1 MSNLVDIKIHG
12 ILADQLGQ
20 SEWKLKVKNVGD
32 AIRGIQCNN
41 KKLFQKLY
49 DNDKKNIRYR
59 VLINNKDFVIEEGKD
74 PDTIEGIAASELAM
88 DLDTLKSIDIVPVI
102 EGSDNFMAI
111 FTIVLGV
118 MLIAVGGMGLFGW
131 FGGGAKIGALG
142 GMSIAAAGV
151 PGLSGALFLAGVG
164 LVVAG
169 VTSLLTPMPKFG
181 DFREIEDGGNLSYLF
196 NGPENTIRE
205 GGPVFV
211 AYGRLLVGSHVIQSA
226 SDTLNVDAG
235 VADANGNVDPKWG
248 DTHGKGLKYNI
259 PNAAA
264 LMNTA
269 SENWSKTE

>member
-12 ILADQLGQ
+12 VLAEQLGQ
-20 SEWKLKVKNVGD
+20 SEWKLNVKSVGD
-32 AIRGIQCNN
+32 AIRGIQYNN
-41 KKLFQKLY
+41 KKLFKKLY
-49 DNDKKNIRYR
+49 ENDKKNIRYR
-59 VLINNKDFVIEEGKD
+59 VLINNKDFAIEEGKD
-74 PDTIEGIAASELAM
+74 PDTIEGIASSELAM
-88 DLDTLKSIDIVPVI
+88 DLKSLKSIDIVPVI
-102 EGSDNFMAI
+102 EGSDNFLAI

-118 MLIAVGGMGLFGW
+118 MLIAVGGAGLGLFGGTG
-131 FGGGAKIGALG
+131 FMG
-142 GMSIAAAGV
+142 S
-151 PGLSGALFLAGVG
+151 SGALAGMGVAMGGHFGAFFLAGIG
-164 LVVAG
+164 LVAAG

-235 VADANGNVDPKWG
+235 VADASGNVDGKWG
-248 DTHGKGLKYNI
+248 VNKGMGIKYNI
-259 PNAAA
+259 PNAAS

-269 SENWSKTE
+269 SEDWSSTE

>member
-12 ILADQLGQ
+12 VLAEQLGQ
-20 SEWKLKVKNVGD
+20 SEWKLNVKSVGD
-32 AIRGIQCNN
+32 AIRGIQYNN
-41 KKLFQKLY
+41 KKLFKKLY
-49 DNDKKNIRYR
+49 ENDKKNIRYR
-59 VLINNKDFVIEEGKD
+59 VLINNKDFAIEEGKD
-74 PDTIEGIAASELAM
+74 PDTIEGIASSELAM
-88 DLDTLKSIDIVPVI
+88 DLKSLKSIDILPVI
-102 EGSDNFMAI
+102 EGSDNFLAI

-118 MLIAVGGMGLFGW
+118 MLIAVGGAGLGLFGGAIQGGTLGLTGVAMGGH
-131 FGGGAKIGALG
+131 FGAF
-142 GMSIAAAGV
+142 
-151 PGLSGALFLAGVG
+151 FLAGIG
-164 LVVAG
+164 LVAAG

-235 VADANGNVDPKWG
+235 VADASGNVDAKWG
-248 DTHGKGLKYNI
+248 VNKGMGLKYNI
-259 PNAAA
+259 PNAAS

-269 SENWSKTE
+269 SEDWSSTE